1 MVRMQRK
8 KMVTIIS
15 RKTGTEKINKLLAS
29 ISNKEKYLKASKYS
43 GKLKLKETPLTIQ
56 KKLRNEWN

>member
-1 MVRMQRK
+1 
-8 KMVTIIS
+8 MVTIIS